1 MSQHGAPRG
10 GAGWALVITSV
21 AGFMAA
27 LDNLVVTTALPS
39 IREDL
44 GGALHDLEWTVS
56 AYTLTFAVLLMF
68 GAALGDRF
76 GRRRLFLAGLTV
88 FTGASAAAALAPGID
103 ALIAARAVQGV
114 GAAVM
119 MPLTLT
125 LLTAAVPTERR
136 GMAYGIWG
144 AVNGLAV
151 ASGPLVGGSLTEHIS
166 WQWIFWL
173 NVPLGLALLP
183 LARLRLA
190 ESHGTGAPL
199 DIRGTL
205 LASGGLF
212 GIVYGLV
219 RGPADGWTDAVV
231 LTALFAGAALLAGF
245 VVHGTRAAHPMLP
258 MRLFRS
264 RAFAGINA
272 ASLLMFLGMFGSIFL
287 LSQYMQG
294 VLGYS
299 PTEAGLRMLP
309 WTGMPMLVAP
319 LAGLLS
325 DRIGGRPVV
334 AAGLFL
340 QAAGLAHLA
349 SVVTADATYAAQLP
363 GLILGGVGMALF
375 FAPASALVM
384 SSVRPR
390 EQGIASG
397 ANNALREVGGALGI
411 AVMGSIFAARGG
423 YESAQTFVDG
433 LRPAV
438 AVGAGVVGL
447 AGIAALVVP
456 SGRRSGAEATPGTAA
471 ERTAADTPA
480 GDTPTGRT
488 VADSPGHGTPTRR
501 TGTDT
506 PAGDTPTRRT
516 AADTPGRDTPRSG
529 TQAAPDTPVPG
540 GVPGPVDPAPAAA
553 LTPEPGPAT
562 R

>member
-1 MSQHGAPRG
+1 MSHESARRG

-27 LDNLVVTTALPS
+27 LDNLVVTTALPA

-76 GRRRLFLAGLTV
+76 GRRRLFVVGLTV

-103 ALIAARAVQGV
+103 SLIAARAVQGV
-114 GAAVM
+114 GAAIM

-125 LLTAAVPTERR
+125 LLTAAVPAERR

-190 ESHGTGAPL
+190 ESYGTGAPL
-199 DIRGTL
+199 DLPGTL

-219 RGPADGWTDAVV
+219 RGPVDGWDGPVV
-231 LTALFAGAALLAGF
+231 LIALFAGAALLAGF
-245 VVHGTRAAHPMLP
+245 VHHGINHRNPMLP

-264 RAFAGINA
+264 RAFSGINA

-319 LAGLLS
+319 IAGILS

-340 QAAGLAHLA
+340 QAAGLGYLA
-349 SVVTADATYAAQLP
+349 SVITADASYAVQLP
-363 GLILGGVGMALF
+363 GLIISGIGMALF

-384 SSVRPR
+384 SSVVPK

-411 AVMGSIFAARGG
+411 AIMGSIFAAQGG
-423 YESAQTFVDG
+423 YESGRSFVDG

-438 AVGAGVVGL
+438 AVGAGVVALG
-447 AGIAALVVP
+447 GFAALVIP
-456 SGRRSGAEATPGTAA
+456 SRRRDDQASTDGSGTGPAPTAEPVLV
-471 ERTAADTPA
+471 PA
-480 GDTPTGRT
+480 GE
-488 VADSPGHGTPTRR
+488 
-501 TGTDT
+501 
-506 PAGDTPTRRT
+506 T
-516 AADTPGRDTPRSG
+516 ASR
-529 TQAAPDTPVPG
+529 
-540 GVPGPVDPAPAAA
+540 
-553 LTPEPGPAT
+553 
-562 R
+562 

>member
-1 MSQHGAPRG
+1 MSAPTTPDPTTAPNTAPAAPRG
-10 GAGWALVITSV
+10 AVGWALVITSV

-39 IREDL
+39 IRRDL
-44 GGALHDLEWTVS
+44 GGALDELEWTVS

-88 FTGASAAAALAPGID
+88 FTGASAAAAMAPGID
-103 ALIAARAVQGV
+103 SLIAARAVQGV
-114 GAAVM
+114 GAAIM

-125 LLTAAVPTERR
+125 LLTAAVPTHRR

-151 ASGPLVGGSLTEHIS
+151 ASGPLIGGSLTEHVS
-166 WQWIFWL
+166 WHWIFWL
-173 NVPLGLALLP
+173 NVPLGLVLLP

-190 ESHGTGAPL
+190 ESHGSGAPL
-199 DIRGTL
+199 DVNGTL

-219 RGPADGWTDAVV
+219 RAPADGWTDSLV
-231 LTALFAGAALLAGF
+231 LTGLIAGSALLTAF
-245 VVHGTRAAHPMLP
+245 VVHGIRAKNPMLP

-264 RAFAGINA
+264 RAFSGINA

-319 LAGLLS
+319 VAGILS

-340 QAAGLAHLA
+340 QATGLAYMA
-349 SVVTADATYAAQLP
+349 SVVSADVSYAAQLP
-363 GLILGGVGMALF
+363 ALILSGVGMALF
-375 FAPASALVM
+375 FAPASNLVM
-384 SSVRPR
+384 SSVGTR

-411 AVMGSIFAARGG
+411 AIMSSIFTARGG

-433 LRPAV
+433 LRPALV
-438 AVGAGVVGL
+438 VGAAMVAL
-447 AGIAALVVP
+447 AGVAALLIPARRRAPQDAATAEPAPLPETPVVQ
-456 SGRRSGAEATPGTAA
+456 TAA
-471 ERTAADTPA
+471 
-480 GDTPTGRT
+480 
-488 VADSPGHGTPTRR
+488 H
-501 TGTDT
+501 
-506 PAGDTPTRRT
+506 
-516 AADTPGRDTPRSG
+516 
-529 TQAAPDTPVPG
+529 
-540 GVPGPVDPAPAAA
+540 
-553 LTPEPGPAT
+553 
-562 R
+562 

>member
-1 MSQHGAPRG
+1 MSEQTARRG
-10 GAGWALVITSV
+10 GAVWALVITSV

-44 GGALHDLEWTVS
+44 GGALDDLEWTVS

-76 GRRRLFLAGLTV
+76 GRRRLFIAGLAV
-88 FTGASAAAALAPGID
+88 FTAASAAAAMAPGIGS
-103 ALIAARAVQGV
+103 LIAARAVQGV

-125 LLTAAVPTERR
+125 LLTAAVPAARR
-136 GMAYGIWG
+136 GTAYGIWG

-151 ASGPLVGGSLTEHIS
+151 ASGPLIGGSLTEHIS
-166 WQWIFWL
+166 WHWIFWL
-173 NVPLGLALLP
+173 NVPLGVALLP

-190 ESHGTGAPL
+190 ESRGTGARL
-199 DIRGTL
+199 DLPGTL

-219 RGPADGWTDAVV
+219 RGPADGWTDSLV
-231 LTALFAGAALLAGF
+231 LTALFAGGALLAGF
-245 VVHGTRAAHPMLP
+245 VLYSTRAQNPMLP

-264 RAFAGINA
+264 RAFSGINA
-272 ASLLMFLGMFGSIFL
+272 ASLLMFVGMFGSIFL

-319 LAGLLS
+319 VAGILS
-325 DRIGGRPVV
+325 DRVGGRPVV
-334 AAGLFL
+334 ATGLFL
-340 QAAGLAHLA
+340 QAVGLGYLA
-349 SVVTADATYAAQLP
+349 WVVSADVSYTAQLP
-363 GLILGGVGMALF
+363 GLIVSGIGMALY
-375 FAPASALVM
+375 FAPAANLVM
-384 SSVRPR
+384 SSVRPQ

-411 AVMGSIFAARGG
+411 AVMASIFSAQGG
-423 YESAQTFVDG
+423 YESAQSFVDG
-433 LRPAV
+433 LRPALV
-438 AVGAGVVGL
+438 TGSGVVAL
-447 AGIAALVVP
+447 AAVAALLIP
-456 SGRRSGAEATPGTAA
+456 ARGRGQESAP
-471 ERTAADTPA
+471 AADHT
-480 GDTPTGRT
+480 
-488 VADSPGHGTPTRR
+488 
-501 TGTDT
+501 
-506 PAGDTPTRRT
+506 
-516 AADTPGRDTPRSG
+516 
-529 TQAAPDTPVPG
+529 
-540 GVPGPVDPAPAAA
+540 PAPAAEA
-553 LTPEPGPAT
+553 LSH
-562 R
+562 

>member
-1 MSQHGAPRG
+1 MSQQTARRG
-10 GAGWALVITSV
+10 GAVWALVITSV

-44 GGALHDLEWTVS
+44 GGGLHDLEWTVS

-76 GRRRLFLAGLTV
+76 GRRRLFTAGLTV
-88 FTGASAAAALAPGID
+88 FTGASAAAAMAPGID
-103 ALIAARAVQGV
+103 SLIAARAVQGA

-125 LLTAAVPTERR
+125 LLTAAVPAAKR

-151 ASGPLVGGSLTEHIS
+151 ASGPLVGGTLTEHIS

-199 DIRGTL
+199 DVPGTL

-219 RGPADGWTDAVV
+219 RGPVDGWTGGLV
-231 LTALFAGAALLAGF
+231 LMGLFTGSTLLVAF
-245 VVHGTRAAHPMLP
+245 VLYSTRARNPMLP

-319 LAGLLS
+319 IAGILA

-340 QAAGLAHLA
+340 QALGLGYM
-349 SVVTADATYAAQLP
+349 SVVATADASYASQLP
-363 GLILGGVGMALF
+363 ALIVSGIGMALF
-375 FAPASALVM
+375 FAPASHLVM
-384 SSVRPR
+384 SSVRPQ

-411 AVMGSIFAARGG
+411 AVMASIFAAQGG
-423 YESAQTFVDG
+423 YETGQTFVDG
-433 LRPAV
+433 MRPALVTGSAVV
-438 AVGAGVVGL
+438 ALAGV
-447 AGIAALVVP
+447 AALLI
-456 SGRRSGAEATPGTAA
+456 
-471 ERTAADTPA
+471 
-480 GDTPTGRT
+480 
-488 VADSPGHGTPTRR
+488 PTRR
-501 TGTDT
+501 RTERQTT
-506 PAGDTPTRRT
+506 PSGPAPVLET
-516 AADTPGRDTPRSG
+516 AAH
-529 TQAAPDTPVPG
+529 
-540 GVPGPVDPAPAAA
+540 
-553 LTPEPGPAT
+553 
-562 R
+562 

>member
-1 MSQHGAPRG
+1 MSQETAQRTARQG
-10 GAGWALVITSV
+10 GAAWALVITSV

-39 IREDL
+39 IRKDL
-44 GGALHDLEWTVS
+44 GGALDDLEWTVS

-88 FTGASAAAALAPGID
+88 FTAASAAAAMAPGID
-103 ALIAARAVQGV
+103 SLIAARAVQGV

-125 LLTAAVPTERR
+125 LLTAAVPEARR

-151 ASGPLVGGSLTEHIS
+151 ASGPLIGGSLTEHVS
-166 WQWIFWL
+166 WHWIFWL

-199 DIRGTL
+199 DFPGTL

-219 RGPADGWTDAVV
+219 RGPADGWTSSLV
-231 LTALFAGAALLAGF
+231 LTGLFAGGALLVGF
-245 VVHGTRAAHPMLP
+245 VIHGSRARNPMLP

-264 RAFAGINA
+264 RAFSGINA

-319 LAGLLS
+319 IAGILS
-325 DRIGGRPVV
+325 DRIGGRPVA

-340 QAAGLAHLA
+340 QAAGLGYMA
-349 SVVTADATYAAQLP
+349 SVVTAHASYGVQLP
-363 GLILGGVGMALF
+363 GLIISGIGMALY
-375 FAPASALVM
+375 FAPAANLVM
-384 SSVRPR
+384 SAVRPQ

-411 AVMGSIFAARGG
+411 AVMSSIFAAQGG
-423 YESAQTFVDG
+423 YESAQSFVDG
-433 LRPAV
+433 LRPALVTGSAVV
-438 AVGAGVVGL
+438 ALAGL
-447 AGIAALVVP
+447 AALAIP
-456 SGRRSGAEATPGTAA
+456 GRRAA
-471 ERTAADTPA
+471 
-480 GDTPTGRT
+480 RT
-488 VADSPGHGTPTRR
+488 VT
-501 TGTDT
+501 
-506 PAGDTPTRRT
+506 AGE
-516 AADTPGRDTPRSG
+516 
-529 TQAAPDTPVPG
+529 PVPALESVG
-540 GVPGPVDPAPAAA
+540 G
-553 LTPEPGPAT
+553 
-562 R
+562 

>member
-1 MSQHGAPRG
+1 MSQQKQAAETTGRG
-10 GAGWALVITSV
+10 GAVWALVITSV

-44 GGALHDLEWTVS
+44 GGGLHDLEWTVS
-56 AYTLTFAVLLMF
+56 AYTLTFAVLLMT

-76 GRRRLFLAGLTV
+76 GRRRLFLTGLTI

-103 ALIAARAVQGV
+103 SLIAARAVQGV
-114 GAAVM
+114 GAAIM

-125 LLTAAVPTERR
+125 LLTAAVPAAKR

-151 ASGPLVGGSLTEHIS
+151 ASGPLIGGSLTEHIS

-173 NVPLGLALLP
+173 NVPLGVALLP

-190 ESHGTGAPL
+190 ESHGTGARL
-199 DIRGTL
+199 DIPGTL

-219 RGPADGWTDAVV
+219 RGPSDGWTDTVV
-231 LTALFAGAALLAGF
+231 LLALFAGAALLTAF
-245 VVHGTRAAHPMLP
+245 VLYSTRAKNPMLP

-264 RAFAGINA
+264 RAFSGINA

-294 VLGYS
+294 VLGHS

-319 LAGLLS
+319 IAGILS

-334 AAGLFL
+334 ATGLFF
-340 QAAGLAHLA
+340 QAAGLAYMA
-349 SVVTADATYAAQLP
+349 SVVTVDASYTAQLP
-363 GLILGGVGMALF
+363 GLILSGIGMALF
-375 FAPASALVM
+375 FAPASNLVM
-384 SSVRPR
+384 SSVRSE

-411 AVMGSIFAARGG
+411 AVMASIFSAQGG
-423 YESAQTFVDG
+423 YESGQSFVDG
-433 LRPAV
+433 LRPALVTGAAVV
-438 AVGAGVVGL
+438 AV
-447 AGIAALVVP
+447 AGIAALLIPSAKRGTVVT
-456 SGRRSGAEATPGTAA
+456 SSERARSLE
-471 ERTAADTPA
+471 
-480 GDTPTGRT
+480 T
-488 VADSPGHGTPTRR
+488 VAG
-501 TGTDT
+501 
-506 PAGDTPTRRT
+506 
-516 AADTPGRDTPRSG
+516 
-529 TQAAPDTPVPG
+529 
-540 GVPGPVDPAPAAA
+540 
-553 LTPEPGPAT
+553 
-562 R
+562 

>member
-1 MSQHGAPRG
+1 MSQQQTAAPGTTASRG
-10 GAGWALVITSV
+10 GAVWALVITSV

-39 IREDL
+39 IRKDL
-44 GGALHDLEWTVS
+44 GGALDDLEWTVS

-88 FTGASAAAALAPGID
+88 FTGASAAAAMAPGIGS
-103 ALIAARAVQGV
+103 LIAARAVQGV

-125 LLTAAVPTERR
+125 LLTAAVPAARR

-151 ASGPLVGGSLTEHIS
+151 ASGPLIGGSLTEHIS
-166 WQWIFWL
+166 WHWIFWL
-173 NVPLGLALLP
+173 NVPLGVALLP

-190 ESHGTGAPL
+190 ESYGAGARL
-199 DIRGTL
+199 DLPGTL
-205 LASGGLF
+205 LVSGGLF

-219 RGPADGWTDAVV
+219 RGPVDGWTGSLV
-231 LTALFAGAALLAGF
+231 LTGLIAGSALLAGF
-245 VVHGTRAAHPMLP
+245 VHHGVRSKNPMLP

-264 RAFAGINA
+264 RAFSGINA

-319 LAGLLS
+319 IAGILS

-334 AAGLFL
+334 ATGLFL
-340 QAAGLAHLA
+340 QAAGLGYMA
-349 SVVTADATYAAQLP
+349 SVVTADVSYATQLP
-363 GLILGGVGMALF
+363 GLIISGIGMALF
-375 FAPASALVM
+375 FAPASNLVM
-384 SSVRPR
+384 SSVLPA

-411 AVMGSIFAARGG
+411 AVMSSIFSAQGG
-423 YESAQTFVDG
+423 YASAQNFVDG
-433 LRPAV
+433 LRPALV
-438 AVGAGVVGL
+438 VGSGVVALAGL
-447 AGIAALVVP
+447 AALLI
-456 SGRRSGAEATPGTAA
+456 
-471 ERTAADTPA
+471 PA
-480 GDTPTGRT
+480 R
-488 VADSPGHGTPTRR
+488 
-501 TGTDT
+501 
-506 PAGDTPTRRT
+506 RRT
-516 AADTPGRDTPRSG
+516 AQD
-529 TQAAPDTPVPG
+529 AAATE
-540 GVPGPVDPAPAAA
+540 PAPVLETAA
-553 LTPEPGPAT
+553 L
-562 R
+562 

>member
-1 MSQHGAPRG
+1 MSQQTAQATGRG
-10 GAGWALVITSV
+10 GAAWALVITSV

-44 GGALHDLEWTVS
+44 GGALDDLEWTVS

-88 FTGASAAAALAPGID
+88 FTGASAAAALAPGIGS
-103 ALIAARAVQGV
+103 LIAARAVQGV
-114 GAAVM
+114 GAAVL

-125 LLTAAVPTERR
+125 LLTAAVPAARR

-151 ASGPLVGGSLTEHIS
+151 ASGPLIGGSLTEHIS

-199 DIRGTL
+199 DIPGTL

-219 RGPADGWTDAVV
+219 RGPADGWTSPFV
-231 LTALFAGAALLAGF
+231 LIGLFAGAALLTGF
-245 VVHGTRAAHPMLP
+245 VHHGIRNANPMLP

-264 RAFAGINA
+264 RAFSGINA

-287 LSQYMQG
+287 LSQYLQG

-319 LAGLLS
+319 IAGILS

-334 AAGLFL
+334 ATGLFF
-340 QAAGLAHLA
+340 QAAGLGWMAF
-349 SVVTADATYAAQLP
+349 VVTVDASYAVQLP
-363 GLILGGVGMALF
+363 GLIMSGIGMALF
-375 FAPASALVM
+375 FAPASNLVM
-384 SSVRPR
+384 SSVRPQ
-390 EQGIASG
+390 EQGVASG

-411 AVMGSIFAARGG
+411 AIMSSIFSAQGG
-423 YESAQTFVDG
+423 YESGQAFVDG
-433 LRPAV
+433 LRPALFT
-438 AVGAGVVGL
+438 GAGVVAL
-447 AGIAALVVP
+447 AGVAALLIP
-456 SGRRSGAEATPGTAA
+456 GR
-471 ERTAADTPA
+471 
-480 GDTPTGRT
+480 
-488 VADSPGHGTPTRR
+488 
-501 TGTDT
+501 
-506 PAGDTPTRRT
+506 RRT
-516 AADTPGRDTPRSG
+516 AQVVTGAES
-529 TQAAPDTPVPG
+529 APVLESVG
-540 GVPGPVDPAPAAA
+540 H
-553 LTPEPGPAT
+553 
-562 R
+562 

>member
-1 MSQHGAPRG
+1 MSQQKQATPTTGRG
-10 GAGWALVITSV
+10 GAVWALVITSV

-44 GGALHDLEWTVS
+44 GGGLHDLEWTVS
-56 AYTLTFAVLLMF
+56 AYTLTFAVLLMT

-76 GRRRLFLAGLTV
+76 GRRRLFLTGLTI

-103 ALIAARAVQGV
+103 SLIAARAVQGV
-114 GAAVM
+114 GAAIM

-125 LLTAAVPTERR
+125 LLTAAVPAAKR

-151 ASGPLVGGSLTEHIS
+151 ASGPLIGGSLTEHIS

-173 NVPLGLALLP
+173 NVPLGVALLP

-190 ESHGTGAPL
+190 ESYGAGARL
-199 DIRGTL
+199 DIPGTL

-219 RGPADGWTDAVV
+219 RGPSDGWTDAVV
-231 LTALFAGAALLAGF
+231 LLALFAGAALLTAF
-245 VVHGTRAAHPMLP
+245 VLYSTRAKNPMLP

-264 RAFAGINA
+264 RAFSGINA

-319 LAGLLS
+319 IAGILS

-334 AAGLFL
+334 ATGLFF
-340 QAAGLAHLA
+340 QAAGLAYMA
-349 SVVTADATYAAQLP
+349 SVVTVDASYSAQLP
-363 GLILGGVGMALF
+363 GLILSGIGMALF
-375 FAPASALVM
+375 FAPASNLVM
-384 SSVRPR
+384 SSVRSE

-411 AVMGSIFAARGG
+411 AVMASIFSAQGG
-423 YESAQTFVDG
+423 YESGQSFVDG
-433 LRPAV
+433 LKPALMTGSSVV
-438 AVGAGVVGL
+438 ALAGV
-447 AGIAALVVP
+447 AALLI
-456 SGRRSGAEATPGTAA
+456 
-471 ERTAADTPA
+471 
-480 GDTPTGRT
+480 
-488 VADSPGHGTPTRR
+488 PTRR
-501 TGTDT
+501 RAARLASTGQ
-506 PAGDTPTRRT
+506 PTAEPVLET
-516 AADTPGRDTPRSG
+516 ASH
-529 TQAAPDTPVPG
+529 
-540 GVPGPVDPAPAAA
+540 
-553 LTPEPGPAT
+553 
-562 R
+562 

>member
-1 MSQHGAPRG
+1 MSQQAQAAPTERLG
-10 GAGWALVITSV
+10 GAIWALVITSI

-56 AYTLTFAVLLMF
+56 AYTLTFAVLLMT

-76 GRRRLFLAGLTV
+76 GRRRLFLVGLTI

-103 ALIAARAVQGV
+103 SLIAARAVQGV
-114 GAAVM
+114 GAAIM

-125 LLTAAVPTERR
+125 LLTGAVPAAKR

-151 ASGPLVGGSLTEHIS
+151 ASGPLIGGSLTEHIS

-173 NVPLGLALLP
+173 NVPLGVALLP

-190 ESHGTGAPL
+190 ESHGAGARL
-199 DIRGTL
+199 DIPGTL

-219 RGPADGWTDAVV
+219 RGPSDGWTDSVV
-231 LTALFAGAALLAGF
+231 LLALFTGAALLAAF
-245 VVHGTRAAHPMLP
+245 VIYSTRAKNPMLP

-319 LAGLLS
+319 IAGILS

-334 AAGLFL
+334 ATGLFF
-340 QAAGLAHLA
+340 QAAGLAYMA
-349 SVVTADATYAAQLP
+349 SVVTVDASYAAQLP
-363 GLILGGVGMALF
+363 GLILSGIGMALF
-375 FAPASALVM
+375 FAPASNLVM
-384 SSVRPR
+384 SSVLPK

-411 AVMGSIFAARGG
+411 AVMASIFSSQGG
-423 YESAQTFVDG
+423 YESGQSFVDG
-433 LRPAV
+433 LQPALVTGAAVV
-438 AVGAGVVGL
+438 ALAGV
-447 AGIAALVVP
+447 AALLIPSRKRVV
-456 SGRRSGAEATPGTAA
+456 AKEAHEE
-471 ERTAADTPA
+471 ERALEMVA
-480 GDTPTGRT
+480 G
-488 VADSPGHGTPTRR
+488 
-501 TGTDT
+501 
-506 PAGDTPTRRT
+506 
-516 AADTPGRDTPRSG
+516 
-529 TQAAPDTPVPG
+529 
-540 GVPGPVDPAPAAA
+540 
-553 LTPEPGPAT
+553 
-562 R
+562 

>member
-1 MSQHGAPRG
+1 MSQQTARRG
-10 GAGWALVITSV
+10 GAVWALVITSV

-76 GRRRLFLAGLTV
+76 GRRRLFLAGLAV

-103 ALIAARAVQGV
+103 SLIAARAVQGA

-125 LLTAAVPTERR
+125 LLTAAVPAAKR

-151 ASGPLVGGSLTEHIS
+151 ASGPLVGGTLTEHIS

-199 DIRGTL
+199 DIPGTL

-219 RGPADGWTDAVV
+219 RGPADGWTGGLV
-231 LTALFAGAALLAGF
+231 LAGLFAGTALLTGF
-245 VVHGTRAAHPMLP
+245 VLYSARAKNPMLP

-264 RAFAGINA
+264 RAFSGINA

-319 LAGLLS
+319 IAGILA
-325 DRIGGRPVV
+325 DRVGGRPVV

-340 QAAGLAHLA
+340 QALGLGYMA
-349 SVVTADATYAAQLP
+349 VVATADASYAAQLP
-363 GLILGGVGMALF
+363 ALIISGIGMALF
-375 FAPASALVM
+375 FAPASHLVM
-384 SSVRPR
+384 SSVRPQ

-411 AVMGSIFAARGG
+411 AVMASIFAAQGG
-423 YESAQTFVDG
+423 YETGQTFVDG
-433 LRPAV
+433 MRPALVTGSAVV
-438 AVGAGVVGL
+438 ALAGV
-447 AGIAALVVP
+447 AALLI
-456 SGRRSGAEATPGTAA
+456 
-471 ERTAADTPA
+471 
-480 GDTPTGRT
+480 
-488 VADSPGHGTPTRR
+488 PTRR
-501 TGTDT
+501 RTERE
-506 PAGDTPTRRT
+506 PAPVEPAPVLET
-516 AADTPGRDTPRSG
+516 AAR
-529 TQAAPDTPVPG
+529 
-540 GVPGPVDPAPAAA
+540 
-553 LTPEPGPAT
+553 
-562 R
+562 